1 MRFVVDE
8 RRMHEIMSG
17 PDSTAA
23 LKELMEFLSDTAD
36 ADPGVQAMKRDTLGF
51 ADSHLQELLYRQRDS
66 ALGHYGLPIAA
77 EVCTDGITYLT
88 WPAQFKVSGITVVDL
103 SKITEKPE
111 DMRFDTPYAGLHHDG
126 EYVIRRKYAIGPRQT
141 VLDMGPY
148 FSAFPLLQVPGR
160 DELRQMAYNKAIDHG
175 LPL

>member
-1 MRFVVDE
+1 MRFAVDE
-8 RRMHEIMSG
+8 RRMNEIMSG

-66 ALGHYGLPIAA
+66 ALGHYGLSGDV
-77 EVCTDGITYLT
+77 EVCTEGITYLT

-103 SKITEKPE
+103 SKVSERPK
-111 DMRFDTPYAGLHHDG
+111 DMDFDTPYAGLHHDG
-126 EYVIRRKYAIGPRQT
+126 EYTIGRKYVVGKRP

-148 FSAFPLLQVPGR
+148 LSAFPLLQVPGR
-160 DELRQMAYNKAIDHG
+160 DELRQMAYDKAIDHG

>member
-1 MRFVVDE
+1 MKIRLDE

-23 LKELMEFLSDTAD
+23 LKELMELLSDTAD

-66 ALGHYGLPIAA
+66 ALGHYELLGDV
-77 EVCTDGITYLT
+77 EVCTEGITYLT

-103 SKITEKPE
+103 SKVSERPK
-111 DMRFDTPYAGLHHDG
+111 DMDFDTPYAGLHHDG
-126 EYVIRRKYAIGPRQT
+126 EYNIRRKYAIGPRQP

-148 FSAFPLLQVPGR
+148 FSAFSLLQVPGR
-160 DELRQMAYNKAIDHG
+160 DELRQMAKDKAIYHPA
-175 LPL
+175 PL